1 MRHIWII
8 GLVLV
13 CIFAML
19 AVSLRRSTV
28 RAISRIES
36 LQGRTGEFT
45 DITKTI
51 RTRYSH
57 VDSAEGLEHARQTL
71 GLQTLSNLY
80 VVRFNGEGLPYF
92 YGFVAYDTNKK
103 EIVRAVVDQ
112 LW

>member
-1 MRHIWII
+1 MRHVWII

-13 CIFAML
+13 CIYAIL
-19 AVSLRRSTV
+19 AVSLRRSTI

-36 LQGRTGEFT
+36 LQGQTGEFT
-45 DITKTI
+45 EITKTI

-57 VDSAEGLEHARQTL
+57 VESAEDLEHARRTL
-71 GLQTLSNLY
+71 GLQTVSNLF

-103 EIVRAVVDQ
+103 EIVKVMVDQ